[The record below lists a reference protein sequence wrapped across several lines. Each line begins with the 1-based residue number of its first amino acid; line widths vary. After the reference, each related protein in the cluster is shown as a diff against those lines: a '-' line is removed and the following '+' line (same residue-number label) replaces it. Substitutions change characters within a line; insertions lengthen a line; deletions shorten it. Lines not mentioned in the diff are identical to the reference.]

1 MAIYNNDRDPNEEM
15 WEKQQFD
22 IEVENERLNK
32 HKDMMKQVVDLNN
45 ELIDIQ
51 VEKFKILCDFLEYEE
66 ALTKDKDT
74 ASRIQTL
81 LKGMNVWK

>member
-1 MAIYNNDRDPNEEM
+1 MET
-15 WEKQQFD
+15 FD
-22 IEVENERLNK
+22 VEVENERLNK
-32 HKDMMKQVVDLNN
+32 HKDMMKQVIDLNN

>member
-1 MAIYNNDRDPNEEM
+1 MET
-15 WEKQQFD
+15 FD
-22 IEVENERLNK
+22 VEVENERLNK
-32 HKDMMKQVVDLNN
+32 HKDMMKQVIDLNN

-74 ASRIQTL
+74 ASRIQL
-81 LKGMNVWK
+81 LLRGMNVWK

>member
-1 MAIYNNDRDPNEEM
+1 MEN
-15 WEKQQFD
+15 FD
-22 IEVENERLNK
+22 VQVENERLNK
-32 HKDMMKQVVDLNN
+32 HKDMMKQVIDLNN

-51 VEKFKILCDFLEYEE
+51 IEKFKILCDFLEYEE

-74 ASRIQTL
+74 ASRIQLL

>member
-1 MAIYNNDRDPNEEM
+1 MVN
-15 WEKQQFD
+15 FD

-32 HKDMMKQVVDLNN
+32 HKDMMKQVINLNN

-51 VEKFKILCDFLEYEE
+51 IEKFKILCDFLEYEE

-74 ASRIQTL
+74 ASRIQLL

>member
-1 MAIYNNDRDPNEEM
+1 MET
-15 WEKQQFD
+15 FD
-22 IEVENERLNK
+22 VEVENERLNK
-32 HKDMMKQVVDLNN
+32 HKDMMKQVIDLNN

-74 ASRIQTL
+74 ASRIQLL